1 MTRTERQ
8 ARKAKCKIQAR
19 YHEAKKAA
27 GYRRMT
33 VMVPPW
39 GVEDFVSA
47 RARLKRKWAK
57 HDA

>member
-1 MTRTERQ
+1 
-8 ARKAKCKIQAR
+8 
-19 YHEAKKAA
+19 
-27 GYRRMT
+27 MT